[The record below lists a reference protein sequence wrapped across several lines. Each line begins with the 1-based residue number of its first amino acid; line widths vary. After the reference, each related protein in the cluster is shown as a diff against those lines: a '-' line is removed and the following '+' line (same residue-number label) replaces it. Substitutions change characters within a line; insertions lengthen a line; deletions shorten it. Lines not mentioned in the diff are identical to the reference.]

1 MNFEPLKKF
10 MDHLTSWR
18 IPGNSVR
25 VFKDGREVF
34 RYESGYSDLE
44 NKIPMQGNE
53 LFNIYSCSKVATVTA
68 ALQLYEQGKFLLD
81 DPLYDFIPE
90 FKDMMVKDKENDT
103 LVPAESPITLRHL
116 FTMTA
121 GFTYNTKSPAFMKAR
136 AVNGGK
142 MNTLE
147 AVRCLSEDPLAF
159 QPGHHF
165 NYSICH
171 DILAGV
177 VEVISGKKFR
187 DYVKENIFDP
197 LGMTR
202 SCYHF
207 DKKFEH
213 EMAQQYLFV
222 NSEETN
228 RVALQSGNFSSQD
241 GYIKNVGKLAY
252 HNYGE
257 EYDSGG
263 SGVITSVDDYIK
275 FVAAL
280 ANYGLG
286 VNGER
291 ILSPGTVELLRT
303 NQLTPE
309 QRKYLKWPQLTGY
322 GYGLGVRTMTDRALS
337 GSNGSYGE
345 FGWGGAAGATVL
357 ADPEL
362 NLAMFYTHHMQNP
375 QETYYQPRLRNVL
388 YNSIK
393 R

>member
-1 MNFEPLKKF
+1 MDFTPLKNF
-10 MDHLTSWR
+10 MDHLTDWR

-25 VFKDGREVF
+25 VFKDCKEVF
-34 RYESGYSDLE
+34 RYESGYSNLE
-44 NKIPMQGNE
+44 QKIKMNGTE

-81 DPLYDFIPE
+81 DPLYEYIPE
-90 FKDMMVKDKENDT
+90 YKDMMVKTKEGE
-103 LVPAESPITLRHL
+103 LVPANSHITLRQL

-121 GFTYNTKSPAFMKAR
+121 GFTYNRKTPAYDKAR
-136 AVNGGK
+136 ELTGGK
-142 MNTLE
+142 MNTVE
-147 AVRCLSEDPLAF
+147 VIRCIAEDPLAF
-159 QPGHHF
+159 HPGEKF

-171 DILAGV
+171 DILAAV
-177 VEVISGKKFR
+177 VEIISGTRFST
-187 DYVKENIFDP
+187 YVTQNIFEP

-202 SCYHF
+202 TCYHLPEE
-207 DKKFEH
+207 KEH
-213 EMAQQYLFV
+213 EMAEQYIYV
-222 NSEETN
+222 NTTETN
-228 RVALQSGNFSSQD
+228 RVALQSGKFSSEE
-241 GYIKNVGKLAY
+241 GHIENTGKKAY
-252 HNYGE
+252 HNNGPE
-257 EYDSGG
+257 FDSGG
-263 SGVITSVDDYIK
+263 SGVVTCVDDYVK

-280 ANYGLG
+280 ANYGMG

-291 ILSPGTVELLRT
+291 ILSPGTVDLMRT

-309 QRKYLKWPQLTGY
+309 QRKALKWPQLTGY

-388 YNSIK
+388 YNSIG